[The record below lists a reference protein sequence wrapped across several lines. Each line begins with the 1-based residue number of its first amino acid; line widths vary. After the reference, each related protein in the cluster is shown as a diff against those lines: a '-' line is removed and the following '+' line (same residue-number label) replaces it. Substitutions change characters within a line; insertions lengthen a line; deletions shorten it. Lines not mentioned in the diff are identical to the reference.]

1 MDGIETPPI
10 DGPEI
15 APVESNTAQNLF
27 GSDPEPAHIAEVTPV
42 VEPTNSIVEPVVPA
56 VVAPV
61 VVPVMPV
68 AETPGVAPVVAP
80 VAEAPPAL
88 TEQQLELAR
97 RMLQPVAPAVAAPAP
112 KPRTLQDPDVR
123 KELGIYDVSEA
134 DYDAIFSTP
143 DKASSI
149 KALNEFGQKIATQAV
164 TMAHVLVQDALARVD
179 STIRPYTQFA
189 DTQHEQ
195 MLRYEFFTA
204 HPTLQG
210 QDQIIQLVQQQMA
223 ADNWKAKNPTKAQT
237 FDEVARRTNALII
250 QMSGNGQP
258 VIAQPAPVGAPVGQT
273 VAPSTKPPMATLNRG
288 GGGGGG
294 GQSVTP
300 SGGSS
305 TAKNLFG

>member
-149 KALNEFGQKIATQAV
+149 KALNE
-164 TMAHVLVQDALARVD
+164 D